1 MAPGSRSCPAGR
13 CGRTSPGGNRR
24 KRTRQSI
31 AAPRLLAPF
40 PTRPRPTR
48 AGARPGSGPRP
59 ARDEASTPVSRPS
72 MDFVLTLHS
81 HLPYVL
87 HHGRWPH
94 GSVWLCEAA
103 FDSYLPL
110 IEALQALET
119 ERIPSPVTLGI
130 TPVLANQLAHPSFVS
145 EFEAYMERRL
155 EGAAGAPA
163 HLAASGDAAL
173 VPIAKFWHE
182 RLTRLLGLFRSLDGD
197 LIGALRGFEDRG
209 RIELI
214 SSAATHGFLPL
225 LARDESIRLQLAV
238 GVAEHKRLFGRAPT
252 GCWLPECASRPGGP
266 WGPAGARP
274 QSYRAGTDEHLAAA
288 GYRYFFVDTH
298 LVRAGEA
305 LGYPDNDAIPVTGE
319 RTPYVAYRV
328 ASAKRRAHDLFAL
341 VRVPKA
347 SSQVWSRAQ
356 GYPGDEWYLEFHKIR
371 WPDGLRLWRVTG
383 PQVDLG
389 AKRQYDPQ
397 AAQTSARTHAD
408 HFASV
413 LRETATMRARGKTRD
428 GVVTAPFDAELFGH
442 WWFEGVDFLANVYR
456 RLATNGVR
464 PVTAREHIASHG
476 RRAPAIQLTAG
487 SWGKDGDFSYWLN
500 DQTSWTWK
508 RLCALED
515 AYWTVAA
522 KALGGGPKARAVLA
536 QATRSMLLAQGSDW
550 QFIIST
556 GEAADYA
563 NQRLDEHC
571 GQAEDLVRA
580 LANGKIDDAT
590 LSRVEAL
597 GAQDSIFPDVLRSI
611 AAVVS

>member
-1 MAPGSRSCPAGR
+1 
-13 CGRTSPGGNRR
+13 
-24 KRTRQSI
+24 
-31 AAPRLLAPF
+31 
-40 PTRPRPTR
+40 
-48 AGARPGSGPRP
+48 
-59 ARDEASTPVSRPS
+59 
-72 MDFVLTLHS
+72 MDFVLTLHG

-110 IEALQALET
+110 IEALHALER
-119 ERIPSPVTLGI
+119 EKIPAPVTLGV
-130 TPVLANQLAHPSFVS
+130 TPVLANQLSHPSFVS
-145 EFEAYMERRL
+145 EFEAYMARRL
-155 EGAAGAPA
+155 EGAAGAPE
-163 HLAASGDAAL
+163 HLAVSGDADL
-173 VPIAKFWHE
+173 IPIAKFWHE
-182 RLTRLLGLFRSLDGD
+182 RLTRLLALFRALHGD
-197 LIGALRGFEDRG
+197 LVGALRGFEDRG

-225 LARDESIRLQLAV
+225 FARDESIRLQLAV

-252 GCWLPECASRPGGP
+252 GCWLPECAYRPGGP

-298 LVRAGEA
+298 LVRAGA
-305 LGYPDNDAIPVTGE
+305 GLGYPDIDAIPVTGE

-328 ASAKRRAHDLFAL
+328 ASAKRLPHDLFAL
-341 VRVPKA
+341 VRDPKA

-383 PQVDLG
+383 SGVDLG
-389 AKRQYDPQ
+389 GKQRYDPG
-397 AAQTSARTHAD
+397 AAGNSARNHAE

-413 LRETATMRARGKTRD
+413 LRETAKRIEAQKTA
-428 GVVTAPFDAELFGH
+428 GAPQPVVTAPFDAELFGH
-442 WWFEGVDFLANVYR
+442 WWFEGVDFVEQLYRQLAR
-456 RLATNGVR
+456 NGVR
-464 PVTAREHIASHG
+464 PVTARQHIG
-476 RRAPAIQLTAG
+476 GEDGGKLRPTIQLTEG
-487 SWGKDGDFSYWLN
+487 SWGKNGDFSMWLN
-500 DQTSWTWK
+500 EQTSWTWK
-508 RLCALED
+508 RLWALEE
-515 AYWTVAA
+515 AYWAVAA
-522 KALGGGPKARAVLA
+522 KALGGGPKPRAVLA
-536 QATRSMLLAQGSDW
+536 QATRSMLLAQASDW

-563 NQRLDEHC
+563 NQRFDEHC

-590 LSRVEAL
+590 MHRVEAL
-597 GAQDSIFPDVLRSI
+597 GAQDSLFPNVLRSL
-611 AAVVS
+611 AEALA

>member
-1 MAPGSRSCPAGR
+1 
-13 CGRTSPGGNRR
+13 
-24 KRTRQSI
+24 
-31 AAPRLLAPF
+31 
-40 PTRPRPTR
+40 
-48 AGARPGSGPRP
+48 
-59 ARDEASTPVSRPS
+59 
-72 MDFVLTLHS
+72 MDFVLTLHG

-87 HHGRWPH
+87 QHGRWPH

-110 IEALQALET
+110 IEALQALER
-119 ERIPSPVTLGI
+119 EKIAAPITLGI
-130 TPVLANQLAHPSFVS
+130 TPVLANQLAHPAFVS
-145 EFEAYMERRL
+145 EFEAYMARRI

-163 HLAASGDAAL
+163 HLSASGDAQL
-173 VPIAKFWHE
+173 VPIAKFWHD
-182 RLTRLLGLFRSLDGD
+182 RLTRLLALFRSLDGD
-197 LIGALRGFEDRG
+197 LVAAFRGFEDRG

-252 GCWLPECASRPGGP
+252 GCWLPECAYRPGGP

-305 LGYPDNDAIPVTGE
+305 LGYPDIDAIPVTGE

-328 ASAKRRAHDLFAL
+328 ASAKRLPHDLFAL
-341 VRVPKA
+341 VRDPKA

-383 PQVDLG
+383 SGVDLG
-389 AKRQYDPQ
+389 GKQRYDPG
-397 AAQTSARTHAD
+397 AAGNSARNHAE

-413 LRETATMRARGKTRD
+413 LRETAKRIAAEQPARAPAP
-428 GVVTAPFDAELFGH
+428 VVTAPFDAELFGH
-442 WWFEGVDFLANVYR
+442 WWFEGVDFVEQLYRQLAK
-456 RLATNGVR
+456 NGVR
-464 PVTAREHIASHG
+464 PVTARKHIGDGKS
-476 RRAPAIQLTAG
+476 RPTIQLTEG
-487 SWGKDGDFSYWLN
+487 SWGKNGDFSMWLN
-500 DQTSWTWK
+500 EQTSWTWK
-508 RLCALED
+508 RLWALEE
-515 AYWTVAA
+515 AYWAVAA
-522 KALGGGPKARAVLA
+522 KALGGGPKPRAVLA
-536 QATRSMLLAQGSDW
+536 QATRSMLLAQASDW

-563 NQRLDEHC
+563 NQRFDEHC
-571 GQAEDLVRA
+571 GQAEDLVRV
-580 LANGKIDDAT
+580 LASGKIDDAT
-590 LSRVEAL
+590 MQRVEAL
-597 GAQDSIFPDVLRSI
+597 GAQDSIFPNVLRSI
-611 AAVVS
+611 AEVIK

>member
-1 MAPGSRSCPAGR
+1 
-13 CGRTSPGGNRR
+13 
-24 KRTRQSI
+24 
-31 AAPRLLAPF
+31 
-40 PTRPRPTR
+40 
-48 AGARPGSGPRP
+48 
-59 ARDEASTPVSRPS
+59 
-72 MDFVLTLHS
+72 MDFVLTLHG

-110 IEALQALET
+110 IEALQALEN

-163 HLAASGDAAL
+163 HLSAAGDSQL
-173 VPIAKFWHE
+173 VPIANFWHE
-182 RLTRLLGLFRSLDGD
+182 RLTRLLNLFRSLDGD
-197 LIGALRGFEDRG
+197 IIGALRGFEDRG

-238 GVAEHKRLFGRAPT
+238 GVAEHKRLFGRTPT
-252 GCWLPECASRPGGP
+252 GCWLPECAYRPGGAWAP
-266 WGPAGARP
+266 PGVPPALR
-274 QSYRAGTDEHLAAA
+274 QISRKGTDEHLAAA

-298 LVRAGEA
+298 LVRGGAA
-305 LGYPDNDAIPVTGE
+305 LGYPEVEEIPATGE

-328 ASAKRRAHDLFAL
+328 ASSKGRAHDLFAL
-341 VRVPKA
+341 VRDPKA
-347 SSQVWSRAQ
+347 SAQVWSRAQ

-383 PQVDLG
+383 GGVDLG
-389 AKRQYDPQ
+389 GKQRYDPG
-397 AAQTSARTHAD
+397 AASNSARSHAE

-413 LRETATMRARGKTRD
+413 LRETAARVQQELPARGAPPP
-428 GVVTAPFDAELFGH
+428 VVTAPFDAELFGH
-442 WWFEGVDFLANVYR
+442 WWFEGVDFIAQLYR
-456 RLATNGVR
+456 RLSHNGVR
-464 PVTAREHIASHG
+464 PVTANEHVTAS
-476 RRAPAIQLTAG
+476 AKTSPTIQLTEG
-487 SWGKDGDFSYWLN
+487 SWGKNGDFSMWLN
-500 DQTSWTWK
+500 DQTSWTWQ
-508 RLCALED
+508 RLWALEQ
-515 AYWTVAA
+515 AYWAVAP
-522 KALGGGPKARAVLA
+522 KALTGGAKPRAVLA
-536 QATRSMLLAQGSDW
+536 QATRSMLLAQASDW

-563 NQRLDEHC
+563 TQRFDEHC

-590 LSRVEAL
+590 MQRVEAL
-597 GAQDSIFPDVLRSI
+597 GAQDSLFPNVLRSV
-611 AAVVS
+611 AEALA

>member
-1 MAPGSRSCPAGR
+1 
-13 CGRTSPGGNRR
+13 
-24 KRTRQSI
+24 
-31 AAPRLLAPF
+31 
-40 PTRPRPTR
+40 
-48 AGARPGSGPRP
+48 
-59 ARDEASTPVSRPS
+59 
-72 MDFVLTLHS
+72 MDFVLTLHG

-87 HHGRWPH
+87 QHGRWPH

-110 IEALQALET
+110 IESLQALER
-119 ERIPSPVTLGI
+119 EKIAAPITLGI
-130 TPVLANQLAHPSFVS
+130 TPVLANQLAHPAFVS
-145 EFEAYMERRL
+145 EFEAYMARRI

-163 HLAASGDAAL
+163 HLSATGDGQL
-173 VPIAKFWHE
+173 VPIARFWHE
-182 RLTRLLGLFRSLDGD
+182 RLTRLLSLFRSLDGD
-197 LIGALRGFEDRG
+197 LVGAFRKFEDRG

-225 LARDESIRLQLAV
+225 FARDESIRLQLAV

-252 GCWLPECASRPGGP
+252 GCWLPECAYRPGGP

-274 QSYRAGTDEHLAAA
+274 QAYRAGTDEHLAAA

-305 LGYPDNDAIPVTGE
+305 LGYPDVDAIPVTGE

-341 VRVPKA
+341 VRDPKA

-383 PQVDLG
+383 SGVDLG
-389 AKRQYDPQ
+389 GKQRYDPG
-397 AAQTSARTHAD
+397 AASNSARNHAE

-413 LRETATMRARGKTRD
+413 LRETAQRIAAEKPGRAPQPPP
-428 GVVTAPFDAELFGH
+428 VVTAPFDAELFGH
-442 WWFEGVDFLANVYR
+442 WWFEGVDFVEQLYRQLAR
-456 RLATNGVR
+456 NGVR
-464 PVTAREHIASHG
+464 PVTARQHIGDGKS
-476 RRAPAIQLTAG
+476 RPTIQLTEG
-487 SWGKDGDFSYWLN
+487 SWGKNGDFSMWLN
-500 DQTSWTWK
+500 EQTSWTWK
-508 RLCALED
+508 RLWALEE
-515 AYWTVAA
+515 AYWAVAA
-522 KALGGGPKARAVLA
+522 KALKGGPKPRAVLA
-536 QATRSMLLAQGSDW
+536 QATRSMLLAQASDW

-563 NQRLDEHC
+563 NQRFDEHC

-590 LSRVEAL
+590 MQRVEAL
-597 GAQDSIFPDVLRSI
+597 GAQDSVFPNVLRSI
-611 AAVVS
+611 AEVLA

>member
-1 MAPGSRSCPAGR
+1 
-13 CGRTSPGGNRR
+13 
-24 KRTRQSI
+24 
-31 AAPRLLAPF
+31 
-40 PTRPRPTR
+40 
-48 AGARPGSGPRP
+48 
-59 ARDEASTPVSRPS
+59 
-72 MDFVLTLHS
+72 MDFVLTLHG
-81 HLPYVL
+81 HLPWVL

-94 GSVWLCEAA
+94 GSVWLSEAA
-103 FDSYLPL
+103 FECYLPL
-110 IEALQALET
+110 IEALQALEHDK
-119 ERIPSPVTLGI
+119 IASPVTLGI

-163 HLAASGDAAL
+163 HLAASGDSAL
-173 VPIAKFWHE
+173 VPIARFWHE
-182 RLTRLLGLFRSLDGD
+182 RLTRLLNLFRSLDSD
-197 LIGALRGFEDRG
+197 IIGAFRKLEDKG

-252 GCWLPECASRPGGP
+252 GCWLPECAYRPGGP

-305 LGYPDNDAIPVTGE
+305 LGYPDVDATPVTGE

-341 VRVPKA
+341 VRDPKA
-347 SSQVWSRAQ
+347 SAQVWSRAQ

-383 PQVDLG
+383 GAVDLG
-389 AKRQYDPQ
+389 GKQRYDPS
-397 AAQTSARTHAD
+397 AASNSARNHAE

-413 LRETATMRARGKTRD
+413 LRETAARVQQQLPARGAPPP
-428 GVVTAPFDAELFGH
+428 VVTAPFDAELFGH
-442 WWFEGVDFLANVYR
+442 WWFEGVDFIAELYR
-456 RLATNGVR
+456 RLSHNGVR
-464 PVTAREHIASHG
+464 PVTAKQHVTAGVKTS
-476 RRAPAIQLTAG
+476 PTIQLTEG
-487 SWGKDGDFSYWLN
+487 SWGKNGDFSMWLN
-500 DQTSWTWK
+500 DQTTWTWQ
-508 RLCALED
+508 RL
-515 AYWTVAA
+515 W
-522 KALGGGPKARAVLA
+522 VLA
-536 QATRSMLLAQGSDW
+536 QASDW

-563 NQRLDEHC
+563 NQRFDEHC

-590 LSRVEAL
+590 MHRVEAL
-597 GAQDSIFPDVLRSI
+597 GAQDSVFPNVLRSI
-611 AAVVS
+611 ADVVA

>member
-1 MAPGSRSCPAGR
+1 
-13 CGRTSPGGNRR
+13 
-24 KRTRQSI
+24 
-31 AAPRLLAPF
+31 
-40 PTRPRPTR
+40 
-48 AGARPGSGPRP
+48 
-59 ARDEASTPVSRPS
+59 
-72 MDFVLTLHS
+72 MDFVLTLHG

-87 HHGRWPH
+87 QHGRWPH

-110 IEALQALET
+110 IESLQALER
-119 ERIPSPVTLGI
+119 EKIAAPITLGI
-130 TPVLANQLAHPSFVS
+130 TPVLANQLAHPAFIS
-145 EFEAYMERRL
+145 EFEAYMARRI

-163 HLAASGDAAL
+163 HLSASGDAQL
-173 VPIAKFWHE
+173 VPIARFWHD
-182 RLTRLLGLFRSLDGD
+182 RLTRLLELFRSLDGD
-197 LIGALRGFEDRG
+197 LVGAFRKFEDRG

-225 LARDESIRLQLAV
+225 FARDESIRLQLAV

-252 GCWLPECASRPGGP
+252 GCWLPECAYRPGGP

-274 QSYRAGTDEHLAAA
+274 QAYRAGTDEHLAAA

-305 LGYPDNDAIPVTGE
+305 LGYPDVDAIPVTGE

-341 VRVPKA
+341 VRDPKA

-383 PQVDLG
+383 SGVDLG
-389 AKRQYDPQ
+389 GKQRYDPG
-397 AAQTSARTHAD
+397 AASNSARNHAE

-413 LRETATMRARGKTRD
+413 LRETAQRIAAEKQARAPQPPP
-428 GVVTAPFDAELFGH
+428 VVTAPFDAELFGH
-442 WWFEGVDFLANVYR
+442 WWFEGVDFVEQLYRQLAR
-456 RLATNGVR
+456 NGVR
-464 PVTAREHIASHG
+464 PVTARQHIGDGKS
-476 RRAPAIQLTAG
+476 RPTIQLTEG
-487 SWGKDGDFSYWLN
+487 SWGKNGDFSMWLN
-500 DQTSWTWK
+500 EQTSWTWK
-508 RLCALED
+508 RLWALEE
-515 AYWTVAA
+515 AYWAVAA
-522 KALGGGPKARAVLA
+522 KALKGGPKPRAVLA
-536 QATRSMLLAQGSDW
+536 QATRSMLLAQASDW

-563 NQRLDEHC
+563 NQRFDEHC

-590 LSRVEAL
+590 MQRVEAL
-597 GAQDSIFPDVLRSI
+597 GAQDSVFPNVLRSI
-611 AAVVS
+611 AEVLA

>member
-1 MAPGSRSCPAGR
+1 
-13 CGRTSPGGNRR
+13 
-24 KRTRQSI
+24 
-31 AAPRLLAPF
+31 
-40 PTRPRPTR
+40 
-48 AGARPGSGPRP
+48 
-59 ARDEASTPVSRPS
+59 
-72 MDFVLTLHS
+72 MDFVLTLHG

-94 GSVWLCEAA
+94 GSVWLCEGAL
-103 FDSYLPL
+103 DSYLPR
-110 IEALQALET
+110 IEALQALER
-119 ERIPSPVTLGI
+119 EHIPAPITLGI

-155 EGAAGAPA
+155 EAARHAPA
-163 HLAASGDAAL
+163 SLAQSGDLAL
-173 VPIAKFWHE
+173 RPIAEFWQQRLE
-182 RLTRLLGLFRSLDGD
+182 RLYALFHSLGGD
-197 LIGALRGFEDRG
+197 LIGTLRGFEARG
-209 RIELI
+209 VIEII

-225 LARDESIRLQLAV
+225 LARDESIRLQLHV
-238 GVAEHKRLFGRAPT
+238 GASEHQRLFGRAPT
-252 GCWLPECASRPGGP
+252 GCWVPECAYR
-266 WGPAGARP
+266 PAG
-274 QSYRAGTDEHLAAA
+274 L
-288 GYRYFFVDTH
+288 
-298 LVRAGEA
+298 
-305 LGYPDNDAIPVTGE
+305 
-319 RTPYVAYRV
+319 
-328 ASAKRRAHDLFAL
+328 
-341 VRVPKA
+341 
-347 SSQVWSRAQ
+347 W
-356 GYPGDEWYLEFHKIR
+356 
-371 WPDGLRLWRVTG
+371 LWRVTG

-413 LRETATMRARGKTRD
+413 LRETATLRARGKTRD

-500 DQTSWTWK
+500 DQTAWTWK
-508 RLCALED
+508 RLWALED
-515 AYWTVAA
+515 AYWAVAP
-522 KALGGGPKARAVLA
+522 KALAGGPKPRAVLA

-563 NQRLDEHC
+563 NQRFDEHA

-580 LANGKIDDAT
+580 LATGKVDDAT
-590 LSRVEAL
+590 MSRVEAL